1 MMRSVANLRPD
12 QNGVIAVEFALVAP
26 VLMLMLMGLFDLS
39 YNMYTTQMLQG
50 AIENAA
56 RNSSIEGA
64 VGKEA
69 QLDAMVTTA
78 VRAVAPTATLSF
90 TRRAYSSFTKAGRP
104 EDFTDVD
111 SDGVC
116 SKGEPF
122 EDANG
127 NGKWDTDGGKTGFGG
142 ARDAVLYTVV
152 VKYQRAF
159 PIAALI
165 PGQSK
170 TFTLSAA
177 TVLRNQPY
185 GQQAAKVTPA
195 TGNCT

>member
-1 MMRSVANLRPD
+1 
-12 QNGVIAVEFALVAP
+12 
-26 VLMLMLMGLFDLS
+26 MLMGLFDLS

-56 RNSSIEGA
+56 RNSSLEGST
-64 VGKEA
+64 GKEA
-69 QLDAMVTTA
+69 QLDATVSTA
-78 VRAVAPTATLSF
+78 VHAVAPAAKLTF
-90 TRRAYSSFTKAGRP
+90 TRRAYSSFTKASRP

-111 SDGVC
+111 GNGMC
-116 SKGEPF
+116 NKGEPF
-122 EDANG
+122 EDANS
-127 NGKWDTDGGKTGFGG
+127 NGKWDADGGKTGFGG

-159 PIAALI
+159 PIAGLI

-185 GQQAAKVTPA
+185 GQQAANSAPA

>member
-1 MMRSVANLRPD
+1 MTRHVSNLLRD
-12 QNGVIAVEFALVAP
+12 ECGVITVEFAMVAP

-56 RNSSIEGA
+56 RNASIEGA
-64 VGKEA
+64 TGKEA
-69 QLDAMVTTA
+69 QLDGMVSTA
-78 VRAVAPTATLSF
+78 VRAVAPAAALTF
-90 TRRAYSSFTKAGRP
+90 TRRSYSSFTKAGRP
-104 EDFTDVD
+104 EDYTDVD
-111 SDGVC
+111 GNGTC
-116 SKGEPF
+116 NKGEPF

-127 NGKWDTDGGKTGFGG
+127 NGKWDADGGKAGFGG
-142 ARDAVLYTVV
+142 ARDAVLYTVT
-152 VKYQRAF
+152 VKYNRPF
-159 PIAALI
+159 PIAGLI

-185 GQQAAKVTPA
+185 GQQVTSAAPA
-195 TGNCT
+195 TGSCT

>member
-1 MMRSVANLRPD
+1 MIWRLSALLRD
-12 QNGVIAVEFALVAP
+12 QCGVIAVEFALVAP

-78 VRAVAPTATLSF
+78 VRAVAPPATLTF

-152 VKYQRAF
+152 VKYQRPF
-159 PIAALI
+159 PIAGLI

-185 GQQAAKVTPA
+185 GQQAAKAAPA

>member
-1 MMRSVANLRPD
+1 MTRQLSHFLHD
-12 QNGVIAVEFALVAP
+12 QSGATIVEFALIAP

-56 RNSSIEGA
+56 RYSSLEGA
-64 VGKEA
+64 AGNETK
-69 QLDAMVTTA
+69 LDSKVTTA
-78 VRAVAPTATLSF
+78 VRAVAPSAALTF
-90 TRRAYSSFTKAGRP
+90 TRRSYSSFTKAGRP

-111 SDGVC
+111 VNGTC
-116 SKGEPF
+116 NKGEPF

-127 NGKWDTDGGKTGFGG
+127 NGKWDADSGKSGFGG
-142 ARDAVLYTVV
+142 ARDAVLYTVT
-152 VKYQRAF
+152 VKYTRPF
-159 PIAALI
+159 PIANFI

-185 GQQAAKVTPA
+185 GQQVTSAAPA
-195 TGNCT
+195 TGSCT

>member
-1 MMRSVANLRPD
+1 MIWRLSALLRD
-12 QNGVIAVEFALVAP
+12 RCGVIAVEFALVAP

-78 VRAVAPTATLSF
+78 VRAVAPPATLTF

-152 VKYQRAF
+152 VKYQRPF
-159 PIAALI
+159 PIAGLI

-185 GQQAAKVTPA
+185 GQQAAKAAPA

>member
-1 MMRSVANLRPD
+1 MRSVVNLRPD
-12 QNGVIAVEFALVAP
+12 ENGVIAVEFALVAP

-64 VGKEA
+64 AGKEA
-69 QLDAMVTTA
+69 QLDAMVSTA
-78 VRAVAPTATLSF
+78 VHAVAPAATLTF

-111 SDGVC
+111 SNGTC
-116 SKGEPF
+116 NKGEPF

-127 NGKWDTDGGKTGFGG
+127 NGKWDADGGKTGFGG

-159 PIAALI
+159 PIAGLI

-185 GQQAAKVTPA
+185 GQQAANAAPA

>member
-1 MMRSVANLRPD
+1 MIRRAPALLRD
-12 QNGVIAVEFALVAP
+12 QCGVIAVEFALVAP

-56 RNSSIEGA
+56 RNSSLEGST
-64 VGKEA
+64 GKEA
-69 QLDAMVTTA
+69 QLDATVSTA
-78 VRAVAPTATLSF
+78 VHAVAPAAKLTF
-90 TRRAYSSFTKAGRP
+90 TRRAYSSFTKASRP

-111 SDGVC
+111 GNGMC
-116 SKGEPF
+116 NKGEPF
-122 EDANG
+122 EDANS
-127 NGKWDTDGGKTGFGG
+127 NGKWDADGGKTGFGG

-159 PIAALI
+159 PIAGLI

-185 GQQAAKVTPA
+185 GQQAANSAPA

>member
-152 VKYQRAF
+152 VKYQRPF
-159 PIAALI
+159 PIAGLI

-185 GQQAAKVTPA
+185 GQQAAKAAPA

>member
-1 MMRSVANLRPD
+1 MSRPLKALLRD
-12 QNGVIAVEFALVAP
+12 QSGVTIIEFAMIAP

-50 AIENAA
+50 AIENAS
-56 RNSSIEGA
+56 RNSTIEGA
-64 VGKEA
+64 AGKEA

-78 VRAVAPTATLSF
+78 VHAVAPAATLTF

-104 EDFTDVD
+104 EDFTDID
-111 SDGVC
+111 SDGTC
-116 SKGEPF
+116 GKGEPF
-122 EDANG
+122 EDTNG
-127 NGKWDTDGGKTGFGG
+127 NGRWDADGGKTGFGG

-152 VKYQRAF
+152 VKYQRPF
-159 PIAALI
+159 PIAGFI

-177 TVLRNQPY
+177 NVLRNQPY
-185 GQQAAKVTPA
+185 GQQAANSAPVT
-195 TGNCT
+195 GSCT

>member
-1 MMRSVANLRPD
+1 MRSVANLRSD
-12 QNGVIAVEFALVAP
+12 KNGVIAVEFALVAP

-64 VGKEA
+64 AGKEA
-69 QLDAMVTTA
+69 QLDAMVSTA
-78 VRAVAPTATLSF
+78 VHAVAPAATLTF

-111 SDGVC
+111 SNGTC
-116 SKGEPF
+116 NKGEPF

-127 NGKWDTDGGKTGFGG
+127 NDKWDANGGKTGFGG

-159 PIAALI
+159 PIAGFI

-185 GQQAAKVTPA
+185 GQQAANAAPA

>member
-56 RNSSIEGA
+56 RNASIEGA

-185 GQQAAKVTPA
+185 GQQAAKVAPA

>member
-1 MMRSVANLRPD
+1 MIRRQAALLRD
-12 QNGVIAVEFALVAP
+12 RAGVIAVEFALVAP
-26 VLMLMLMGLFDLS
+26 VLMIMLMGLFDLS
-39 YNMYTTQMLQG
+39 FNMYTTQMLQG

-64 VGKEA
+64 TGKEA
-69 QLDAMVTTA
+69 KLDGMVTTA
-78 VRAVAPTATLSF
+78 VRAVAPSAALTF

-111 SDGVC
+111 SNGTC
-116 SKGEPF
+116 NKGEPF

-127 NGKWDTDGGKTGFGG
+127 NGKWDAVGGKSGFGG
-142 ARDAVLYTVV
+142 ARDAVLYTVTV
-152 VKYQRAF
+152 NYTRPF

-185 GQQAAKVTPA
+185 GQQAANAAPA
-195 TGNCT
+195 TGSCT

>member
-1 MMRSVANLRPD
+1 MISHLSGLTNDER
-12 QNGVIAVEFALVAP
+12 GVTIVEFAMVAP

-39 YNMYTTQMLQG
+39 YNLYTTEMLQG
-50 AIENAA
+50 AIEHAA
-56 RNSSIEGA
+56 RDSSIEGA
-64 VGKEA
+64 ASKEA

-78 VRAVAPTATLSF
+78 VHAVAPSATMTF

-111 SDGVC
+111 GNATC
-116 SKGEPF
+116 NNGEPF
-122 EDANG
+122 EDANS
-127 NGKWDTDGGKTGFGG
+127 NGKWDVDAGKAGTGG

-159 PIAALI
+159 PIAGFI

-170 TFTLSAA
+170 DFTLSAA

-185 GQQAAKVTPA
+185 GQQSNNTAPS
-195 TGNCT
+195 TGKCT

>member
-159 PIAALI
+159 PIAGLI

-185 GQQAAKVTPA
+185 GQQAAKVAPA

>member
-1 MMRSVANLRPD
+1 MIRQLSALVHD
-12 QNGVIAVEFALVAP
+12 QRGVTIVEFAMIAP

-39 YNMYTTQMLQG
+39 YNMYTTEMLQG
-50 AIENAA
+50 AIEHAA
-56 RNSSIEGA
+56 RDSSIEGA
-64 VGKEA
+64 PGKEA

-78 VRAVAPTATLSF
+78 VHAVAPAAALTF

-104 EDFTDVD
+104 EDYSDVD
-111 SDGVC
+111 SDGTC
-116 SKGEPF
+116 DNGEPF

-127 NGKWDTDGGKTGFGG
+127 NGKWDPDSGKAGFGG

-159 PIAALI
+159 PIAGFI
-165 PGQSK
+165 PGQTK
-170 TFTLSAA
+170 DFTLSAA

-185 GQQAAKVTPA
+185 GQQATNPAPA
-195 TGNCT
+195 TGKCT

>member
-1 MMRSVANLRPD
+1 MLPLAKLRRD
-12 QNGVIAVEFALVAP
+12 ENGVIAVEFALVAP

-64 VGKEA
+64 KGRET
-69 QLDAMVTTA
+69 QLDAMITTA
-78 VRAVAPTATLSF
+78 VRAVAPAAALTF

-111 SDGVC
+111 SDGTC

-159 PIAALI
+159 PIAGLI
-165 PGQSK
+165 PGQNK

-185 GQQAAKVTPA
+185 GQQATKAAPA